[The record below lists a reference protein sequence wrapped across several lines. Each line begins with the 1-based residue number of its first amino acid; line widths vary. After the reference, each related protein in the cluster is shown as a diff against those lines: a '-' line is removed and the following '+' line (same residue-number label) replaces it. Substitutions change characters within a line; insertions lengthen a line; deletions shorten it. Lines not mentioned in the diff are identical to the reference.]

1 MVFEKYSLCII
12 FIVFWQYCLYN
23 SCLMYNL
30 WDKILKNF
38 QQIQLEKN
46 MVNLAKLQIRL
57 QNTVKWEKGSLAK
70 LANFVKTLTTEMSEE
85 AFVSVQILH
94 LHFLHFHFDKVL
106 LYFLYFFFVYYN
118 QKLSTVCLIYPFG
131 CKSQV
136 CQTVCVLSFNS
147 SNLSFARKIIHDQNV
162 YVKILTYI
170 LLY

>member
-1 MVFEKYSLCII
+1 MI
-12 FIVFWQYCLYN
+12 
-23 SCLMYNL
+23 
-30 WDKILKNF
+30 
-38 QQIQLEKN
+38 
-46 MVNLAKLQIRL
+46 
-57 QNTVKWEKGSLAK
+57 
-70 LANFVKTLTTEMSEE
+70 EMSEE

-136 CQTVCVLSFNS
+136 WQTVCVLNVNS
-147 SNLSFARKIIHDQNV
+147 SNLSFARKIIQNV
-162 YVKILTYI
+162 YVKILTCI